1 MENSNTTLTLKKLCD
16 LINKQQGLFAT
27 LTTQNRVSQ
36 EVRVRFS
43 LRPPKIMNLDNLS
56 NLIELFS
63 HQVKKQ
69 NKKDIFL
76 QWLNPNNQ
84 KTYTW
89 EEAEKNILKLSK
101 IIKENIKEGDRCL
114 LVSENRPEWFVS
126 DLAIM
131 LSDGIT
137 VPAYTTYTEE
147 DYKYLIEDCEPSLVI
162 VSNNE
167 LLKKLSKTIDEKDF
181 IKKVITL
188 DEVSKVTDNLN
199 LITKEKYLG
208 FNSITKIDLL
218 EKDKIQNDKL
228 KRTSPA
234 CIIYTSGTGGNPKGV
249 MLSHG
254 GILNNIVG
262 ACEIM
267 KPLINTRPVF
277 LTWLPLSHSYEHCVQ
292 FAQIAVGAK
301 VFYAQKIEKLLE
313 NMSEAKPT
321 IMTAVPRFY
330 QNLYNK
336 ININLKK
343 QTGIKAKLIEAT
355 LRLGKKKLIGQEMTF
370 FEKLIN
376 IIVEEIVRKKIKK
389 QFGGNLKAFVSG
401 GGALDQEIGEFLNSI
416 GLPTLQGYGLT
427 ETSPVVS
434 CNPIHKI
441 RVETV
446 GPPFKG
452 NQVKIA
458 DDGEILVK
466 GENVMLGYWNK
477 KEETDKVII
486 NGWLHTGDIGE
497 IDPEDGYLKITDR
510 KKDIIVSAGGDN
522 ISPAKIENMITNEP
536 EVDQCMVYGDK
547 KNYIVALIVPNKDFL
562 NQKEK
567 IQNVIEKINKK
578 LTLLEKIKKIQLID
592 ESFSIENGLMTPTM
606 KVKRKK
612 VTEKYKNQLEK
623 LY

>member
-1 MENSNTTLTLKKLCD
+1 
-16 LINKQQGLFAT
+16 
-27 LTTQNRVSQ
+27 
-36 EVRVRFS
+36 
-43 LRPPKIMNLDNLS
+43 MNLDNLNS
-56 NLIELFS
+56 LIELFFY
-63 HQVKKQ
+63 QADKQDKKS
-69 NKKDIFL
+69 IFL
-76 QWLNPNNQ
+76 QWLNPNNK

-89 EEAEKNILKLSK
+89 EETQQNIFKLSK

-114 LVSENRPEWFVS
+114 LVSENRPEWFIS

-131 LSDGIT
+131 LSGGIT

-147 DYKYLIEDCEPSLVI
+147 DYKYLIEDCEPALVI

-167 LLKKLSKTIDEKDF
+167 MLQKLNNTINEKTF
-181 IKKVITL
+181 IKKIITL
-188 DEVSKVTDNLN
+188 DEVDKVVDDLNLN
-199 LITKEKYLG
+199 SKEKYLD
-208 FNSITKIDLL
+208 FKTIIKNDLL
-218 EKDKIQNDKL
+218 EEDKIKNNNL

-249 MLSHG
+249 ILSHG
-254 GILNNIVG
+254 GILNNLVG

-267 KPLINTRPVF
+267 KPLFNSRPVF

-292 FAQIAVGAK
+292 FAQIAVAAK
-301 VFYAQKIEKLLE
+301 VFYAEKIEKLLE
-313 NMSEAKPT
+313 NISEAKPT

-343 QTGIKAKLIEAT
+343 QTGFKAKLIDAT
-355 LRLGKKKLIGQEMTF
+355 LRLGKKKLLNQKMTF
-370 FEKLIN
+370 SEKLLN
-376 IIVEEIVRKKIKK
+376 SIVEALVRKKIKK

-401 GGALDQEIGEFLNSI
+401 GGALDKEIGEFMNSI

-441 RVETV
+441 KVETV

-486 NGWLHTGDIGE
+486 DGWLHTGDIGE

-536 EVDQCMVYGDK
+536 EIDQCMVYGDK
-547 KNYIVALIVPNKDFL
+547 KNYLVALIVPNKDFL
-562 NQKEK
+562 KEK
-567 IQNVIEKINKK
+567 DKINNVIEKINKK
-578 LTLLEKIKKIQLID
+578 LTLLEKIKRIQLID
-592 ESFSIENGLMTPTM
+592 ENFSIENGLMTPTM

-612 VTEKYKNQLEK
+612 VKEKYKNQLES

>member
-1 MENSNTTLTLKKLCD
+1 
-16 LINKQQGLFAT
+16 
-27 LTTQNRVSQ
+27 
-36 EVRVRFS
+36 
-43 LRPPKIMNLDNLS
+43 MNLNNLN
-56 NLIELFS
+56 NLIELFVN
-63 HQVKKQ
+63 QANKQ

-76 QWLNPNNQ
+76 EWLNPSNK

-89 EEAEKNILKLSK
+89 EQTEKNILKLSK
-101 IIKENIKEGDRCL
+101 VIKENIKEGDRCL

-131 LSDGIT
+131 VAGGIT
-137 VPAYTTYTEE
+137 VPAYTTYTED
-147 DYKYLIEDCEPSLVI
+147 DYKYLIEDCEPSLVV

-167 LLKKLSKTIDEKDF
+167 MLKKLNNSINEKDF

-188 DEVSKVTDNLN
+188 DEKAEVTNSLN
-199 LITKEKYLG
+199 IINNEKYLD
-208 FNSITKIDLL
+208 FNSILNNNLL
-218 EKDKIQNDKL
+218 AEDKIENNKL
-228 KRTSPA
+228 KRNSPA

-249 MLSHG
+249 ILSHG
-254 GILNNIVG
+254 GILNNLVG

-267 KPLINTRPVF
+267 KPLFNSRPVF

-301 VFYAQKIEKLLE
+301 VFYAEKIEKLLE
-313 NMSEAKPT
+313 NISEAKPT

-336 ININLKK
+336 INMNLKK
-343 QTGIKAKLIEAT
+343 QTGFKAKLIEAT
-355 LRLGKKKLIGQEMTF
+355 LRLGRKKLLNQKMTF
-370 FEKLIN
+370 SEKLLN
-376 IIVEEIVRKKIKK
+376 FIVDKLVRKKIKK

-401 GGALDQEIGEFLNSI
+401 GGALDKEIGEFLNSV

-441 RVETV
+441 KVETV

-452 NQVKIA
+452 NEVKIA
-458 DDGEILVK
+458 EDGEILVK

-486 NGWLHTGDIGE
+486 NGWFHTGDIGE
-497 IDPEDGYLKITDR
+497 IDPNDGYLKITDR

-536 EVDQCMVYGDK
+536 EIDQCMVYGDK
-547 KNYIVALIVPNKDFL
+547 KNYLVALIVPNKDFL
-562 NQKEK
+562 NEKEK
-567 IQNVIEKINKK
+567 INKVIEKINKK

-592 ESFSIENGLMTPTM
+592 ENFSIENGLMTPTM

-612 VTEKYKNQLEK
+612 VTEKYKNQLEN